1 LFCRLLVNALFC
13 CYTHLLHRQIC
24 LLLPLVLT
32 LSLALFS
39 LFLPWGPSD
48 EGLPKK
54 HLLIFH
60 RRRLQLIFF
69 ITLHHC
75 M

>member
-1 LFCRLLVNALFC
+1 
-13 CYTHLLHRQIC
+13 

-39 LFLPWGPSD
+39 LFLPRGPND

-54 HLLIFH
+54 HLLLFC
-60 RRRLQLIFF
+60 RRRLQLNF
-69 ITLHHC
+69 
-75 M
+75 